1 MFFLSLSDMSEGADN
16 SVISPSEKL
25 RKVASQGQ
33 FDFVR
38 ELVKTGAQFNTDQ
51 VSYITF
57 WLTWN
62 HIGGVMVSILTLSVV
77 DRGFVGSN
85 HRWLILIFAKDTAL
99 RSRSKGWLVQNQY
112 NVSLWSDM
120 STRGLLFQL
129 ASTIKIQLRVL
140 VQYKV
145 DIIIIAW
152 KVTFSHHD
160 DIAEKLLIWH

>member
-51 VSYITF
+51 VSYNITF

-62 HIGGVMVSILTLSVV
+62 HIGGVMVSILTSSVV
-77 DRGFVGSN
+77 DSGFEPSSGQ
-85 HRWLILIFAKDTAL
+85 IT
-99 RSRSKGWLVQNQY
+99 
-112 NVSLWSDM
+112 
-120 STRGLLFQL
+120 
-129 ASTIKIQLRVL
+129 
-140 VQYKV
+140 
-145 DIIIIAW
+145 
-152 KVTFSHHD
+152 D
-160 DIAEKLLIWH
+160 D

>member
-57 WLTWN
+57 
-62 HIGGVMVSILTLSVV
+62 
-77 DRGFVGSN
+77 
-85 HRWLILIFAKDTAL
+85 
-99 RSRSKGWLVQNQY
+99 
-112 NVSLWSDM
+112 
-120 STRGLLFQL
+120 
-129 ASTIKIQLRVL
+129 
-140 VQYKV
+140 
-145 DIIIIAW
+145 
-152 KVTFSHHD
+152 
-160 DIAEKLLIWH
+160 